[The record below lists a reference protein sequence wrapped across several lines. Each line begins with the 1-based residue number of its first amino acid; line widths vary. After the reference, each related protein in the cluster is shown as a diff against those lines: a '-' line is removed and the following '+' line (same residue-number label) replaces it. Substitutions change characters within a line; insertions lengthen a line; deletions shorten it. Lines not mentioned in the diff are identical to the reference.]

1 MANPK
6 IYAISGKAID
16 RLRQENVIREAIGE
30 LSMVEIGEGAM
41 VRLDKHELTVT
52 AASGSGH
59 TGQLSAVTLP
69 EGASVTW
76 SSSATGKATVS
87 NKGLVTGVAAGNTI
101 VKAAIT
107 VGGVTYFD
115 ICNVTVS

>member
-6 IYAISGKAID
+6 IYAVSGDAID

-30 LSMVEIGEGAM
+30 LSVVEIGEGAM
-41 VRLDKHELTVT
+41 VRLDKHELTVK
-52 AASGSGH
+52 AASGTGH
-59 TGQLSAVTLP
+59 TAQLNAATLP

-76 SSSATGKATVS
+76 TSSATAKATVS
-87 NKGLVTGVAAGNTI
+87 NKGLVTGAAAGSTT

-115 ICNVTVS
+115 ICNVTVE

>member
-1 MANPK
+1 MANNK

-16 RLRQENVIREAIGE
+16 RLRQENVIREALDE
-30 LSMVEIGEGAM
+30 LSIVEIGEAAM

-52 AASGSGH
+52 AASGTNH
-59 TGQLSAVTLP
+59 AKQLKAVVLP

-76 SSSATGKATVS
+76 TSSADAKATVS
-87 NKGLVTGVAAGNTI
+87 NKGLVTGAASGSATI
-101 VKAAIT
+101 KAAIT

>member
-1 MANPK
+1 MGNTK

-30 LSMVEIGEGAM
+30 LSMVEIGDGAM
-41 VRLDKHELTVT
+41 VCLDKHEISVK
-52 AASGSGH
+52 AASGTGH
-59 TGQLSAVTLP
+59 TAQLKAATLP
-69 EGASVTW
+69 EGATVTW
-76 SSSATGKATVS
+76 TSSAEAKATVS
-87 NKGLVTGVAAGNTI
+87 NKGIVTGVASGSATI
-101 VKAAIT
+101 KAAIT

>member
-1 MANPK
+1 MANNK

-16 RLRQENVIREAIGE
+16 RLRQENVIREALDE
-30 LSMVEIGEGAM
+30 LSIVEIGEGAM

-52 AASGSGH
+52 AASGTGH
-59 TGQLSAVTLP
+59 TAQLNATVLP
-69 EGASVTW
+69 EGSTVTW
-76 SSSATGKATVS
+76 TSSATGKATVS
-87 NKGLVTGVAAGNTI
+87 NKGVVTGVASGSTVI
-101 VKAAIT
+101 KAAIT

>member
-1 MANPK
+1 
-6 IYAISGKAID
+6 
-16 RLRQENVIREAIGE
+16 
-30 LSMVEIGEGAM
+30 
-41 VRLDKHELTVT
+41 
-52 AASGSGH
+52 
-59 TGQLSAVTLP
+59 
-69 EGASVTW
+69 
-76 SSSATGKATVS
+76 VS

>member
-1 MANPK
+1 MANTK

-16 RLRQENVIREAIGE
+16 RLRQESVIREAIGE
-30 LSMVEIGEGAM
+30 LSIVEIGDGAM

-59 TGQLSAVTLP
+59 TAQLKAVTLP
-69 EGASVTW
+69 EGATVTW
-76 SSSATGKATVS
+76 TSSASAKATVS
-87 NKGLVTGVAAGNTI
+87 NKGLVTGAASGSTTI
-101 VKAAIT
+101 KAAIT

>member
-6 IYAISGKAID
+6 IYAVSGDAID

-30 LSMVEIGEGAM
+30 LSIVEIGEGAM
-41 VRLDKHELTVT
+41 VRLDKHELTVK
-52 AASGSGH
+52 AASGTGH
-59 TGQLSAVTLP
+59 TAKLVAATLP
-69 EGASVTW
+69 AGATVTW
-76 SSSATGKATVS
+76 TSSATGKATVS
-87 NKGLVTGVAAGNTI
+87 NGTVTGVAAGNTI

-115 ICNVTVS
+115 ICNVTVE